1 MEDQRKFIF
10 VCERRI
16 FRERYSYIWCVL
28 KRNYSVMKWSNADI
42 VNFLDIFRNFECLWN
57 TSHPQYCIRNARE
70 ASLKKLMQE
79 LSAAGVET
87 ANVEALKKKIKNI
100 KDSYRMEVNK
110 VKKSIKS
117 GMGTDEVYTPK
128 LAWFEQADS
137 FWSKV
142 VSGRESSS
150 NLVSTD
156 SLTILVM
163 TTTKCCKHIF
173 VGVIQRI
180 S

>member
-10 VCERRI
+10 ACERRI
-16 FRERYSYIWCVL
+16 FRERNCFIWCVL

-70 ASLKKLMQE
+70 ASLKKLLQE

-87 ANVEALKKKIKNI
+87 ADVEALKKKIKNI

-117 GMGTDEVYTPK
+117 GM
-128 LAWFEQADS
+128 L
-137 FWSKV
+137 
-142 VSGRESSS
+142 
-150 NLVSTD
+150 N
-156 SLTILVM
+156 
-163 TTTKCCKHIF
+163 
-173 VGVIQRI
+173 
-180 S
+180 